1 MLWLVYK
8 MLYKWKICKKEKKFS
23 AANQCN
29 KISDAFTVLSKCAN
43 SAV

>member
-1 MLWLVYK
+1 MTCVQNVVQMK
-8 MLYKWKICKKEKKFS
+8 NMQKGKKFS